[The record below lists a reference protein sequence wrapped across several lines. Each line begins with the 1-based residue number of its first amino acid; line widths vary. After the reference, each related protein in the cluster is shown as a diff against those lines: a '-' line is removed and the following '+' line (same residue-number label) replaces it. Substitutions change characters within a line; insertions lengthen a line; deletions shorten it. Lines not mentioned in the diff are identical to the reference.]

1 MRCRGALI
9 EQNTSGPGNAY
20 AGQTAAAENA
30 STIYCNPA
38 GMTLLPGRQVSGTF
52 NVIRPTTELTDNGGS
67 RSPAGAAMPAASA
80 TRMRASAAAAG
91 LVADIVVSA

>member
-1 MRCRGALI
+1 MIG
-9 EQNTSGPGNAY
+9 QNTSGPGNAY
-20 AGQTAAAENA
+20 AGQAAAAENA

-80 TRMRASAAAAG
+80 TRMRASAATAG
-91 LVADIVVSA
+91 LAADFVVSA